1 MVEPLS
7 LPAKWVDDQKTF
19 DQVNSRLKGCRHL
32 GVDTE
37 SNSLHAYQEQVCL
50 IQFTDHQT
58 DYLIDAMAPLD
69 LSGLSSIF
77 SDEKIEKIFH
87 AAEYDILCLKRDY
100 GFEFSHLFDTMQAA
114 RILGMEKLGLSGL
127 LTDLLDIDQGK
138 SFQKA
143 DWGKRPVPEEMR
155 QYARLD
161 THYLLSLRNI
171 LADKLKEKN
180 LMDLARED
188 FQRLCLVEHTQRDA
202 PLYTQ
207 VGGYQLLDPQSLA
220 VLEELCQF
228 RDRRAQKLNRP
239 HFKVIGNNALLA
251 AAQALPH
258 SIQELKKIEEVSP
271 KILDRYQKEILDAV
285 KKGLA
290 NPPIQLEKHRRPSQS
305 YIDRLQ
311 NLQNWR
317 KEAGKKMGVLSDI
330 VLPRDILEEIAAK
343 NPHDLQELEALMAEV
358 PWRLAR
364 FGRDII
370 KVIEK
375 VKAS

>member
-1 MVEPLS
+1 MAEHLS
-7 LPAKWVDDQKTF
+7 SPAIWVDDQKSF
-19 DQVNSRLKGCRHL
+19 DHVCSQLKKNRHL

-37 SNSLHAYQEQVCL
+37 SNSLHAYQEHVCL
-50 IQFTDHQT
+50 IQFTDAHA
-58 DYLIDAMAPLD
+58 DYLIDAMAEVD
-69 LSGLSSIF
+69 LTGLSEIF
-77 SDEKIEKIFH
+77 SDENIEKIFH

-100 GFEFSHLFDTMQAA
+100 RFEFSHLFDTMQAA

-127 LTDLLDIDQGK
+127 LSDLLDIDQGK

-155 QYARLD
+155 QYARMD

-171 LADKLKEKN
+171 LAEKLKEKN

-188 FQRLCLVEHTQRDA
+188 FQRLCQLQHTQRDA

-207 VGGYQLLDPQSLA
+207 VGGHHLLDPQSLA

-228 RDRRAQKLNRP
+228 RDRRAEKLNRP
-239 HFKVIGNNALLA
+239 HFKVIGNNILLA
-251 AAQALPH
+251 VAQALPH
-258 SIQELKKIEEVSP
+258 SEQELRKIEDVSP
-271 KILDRYQKEILDAV
+271 KILERYQKEILDAI

-290 NPPIQLEKHRRPSQS
+290 NPPIQLEKHRRPSQA

-311 NLQNWR
+311 KLQDWR
-317 KEAGKKMGVLSDI
+317 KNEGSKMGVQSDI

-343 NPHDLQELEALMAEV
+343 NPQDLRELDALMVDV
-358 PWRLAR
+358 PWRLAHY
-364 FGRDII
+364 GRDII
-370 KVIEK
+370 KIIKK
-375 VKAS
+375 VNSP

>member
-1 MVEPLS
+1 MAELLS
-7 LPAKWVDDQKTF
+7 LPAIWVDDQKTF
-19 DQVNSRLKGCRHL
+19 DQVYSQLKESRHL

-50 IQFTDHQT
+50 IQFTDDQT
-58 DYLIDAMAPLD
+58 DYLIDAMAQLD
-69 LSGLSSIF
+69 LSKLSVIF
-77 SDEKIEKIFH
+77 SDESIEKIFH
-87 AAEYDILCLKRDY
+87 AAEYDILCLKRDF
-100 GFEFSHLFDTMQAA
+100 GFEFNHLFDTMQSA
-114 RILGMEKLGLSGL
+114 RILGMEKLGLTGL
-127 LTDLLDIDQGK
+127 LSDLLGVERGK

-161 THYLLSLRNI
+161 THYLLQLRNI
-171 LADKLKEKN
+171 LAERLKEQN

-188 FQRLCLVEHTQRDA
+188 FRRLCLAEHTQRDV

-207 VGGYQLLDPQSLA
+207 VSGYHTLDLQALA

-228 RDRRAQKLNRP
+228 RDHRAQKLNRP
-239 HFKVIGNNALLA
+239 HFKVIGNSALLA
-251 AAQALPH
+251 AAESLPR
-258 SIQELKKIEEVSP
+258 SVEELKKIEGFSP
-271 KILDRYQKEILDAV
+271 KILERYQKEILDAV
-285 KKGLA
+285 KKGLSS
-290 NPPIQLEKHRRPSQS
+290 PPIQPEKHHRPSQA

-311 NLQNWR
+311 KLQDWR
-317 KEAGKKMGVLSDI
+317 KNEGKKMGVQSDI

-343 NPHDLQELEALMAEV
+343 NPRDLRELKVIMVEV

-375 VKAS
+375 VKSS

>member
-1 MVEPLS
+1 
-7 LPAKWVDDQKTF
+7 
-19 DQVNSRLKGCRHL
+19 
-32 GVDTE
+32 
-37 SNSLHAYQEQVCL
+37 
-50 IQFTDHQT
+50 
-58 DYLIDAMAPLD
+58 MAPLD

-77 SDEKIEKIFH
+77 SNENIEKIFH
-87 AAEYDILCLKRDY
+87 AAEYDILCMKRDY

-114 RILGMEKLGLSGL
+114 RILGMEKLGLSSL
-127 LTDLLDIDQGK
+127 LSDLLGVEQGK

-143 DWGKRPVPEEMR
+143 DWGRRPVPEEMR
-155 QYARLD
+155 EYARLD

-171 LADKLKEKN
+171 LADRLKEQN

-188 FQRLCLVEHTQRDA
+188 FRRLCLVEHSQRDA

-207 VGGYQLLDPQSLA
+207 VGGYHLLDPQALA

-228 RDRRAQKLNRP
+228 RDQRAQKLNRP

-251 AAQALPH
+251 AAESLPR
-258 SIQELKKIEEVSP
+258 SVEDLKKIEVISF
-271 KILDRYQKEILDAV
+271 KILERYQREILDAV

-290 NPPIQLEKHRRPSQS
+290 RPPIHLEKHHRPSQS

-311 NLQNWR
+311 KLQDWR
-317 KEAGKKMGVLSDI
+317 KNEGKKLSVQSDI
-330 VLPRDILEEIAAK
+330 VLPRDILEDIAAK

-358 PWRLAR
+358 PWRFTR

-375 VKAS
+375 VK